1 MWQRAACASYCTA
14 CTVDRKGERG
24 ASVGTLLAWL
34 NALPEGLSLCVCLH
48 VYVCTCKTEMYF
60 EGKLNPAQTSYIQL
74 FSFTCVNRVLGMYR
88 KQGPP
93 AWFWRQLFLVRYA
106 EWTCVCGK
114 SFKGVGVWFIS
125 MLVFPHHLLY
135 VDFISW
141 PVVSPHSY
149 ISASVVQHTVTA
161 NHLKLVT
168 DQKLLPP

>member
-14 CTVDRKGERG
+14 CTVDSKGERG

-88 KQGPP
+88 KQGGY
-93 AWFWRQLFLVRYA
+93 QTSCLVLA
-106 EWTCVCGK
+106 SAVLSKVCWVNVCV
-114 SFKGVGVWFIS
+114 WE
-125 MLVFPHHLLY
+125 VFQRCRRLIYKH
-135 VDFISW
+135 
-141 PVVSPHSY
+141 
-149 ISASVVQHTVTA
+149 AG
-161 NHLKLVT
+161 
-168 DQKLLPP
+168 LPPSSAICRFWLLTSCFTTFLYFSICCTAHCDS